1 MLTMERKCVSPVK
14 RESEVGLGFTI
25 PHFDVFVVT
34 KRMEVLLYG
43 GSDAKE

>member
-1 MLTMERKCVSPVK
+1 MGV
-14 RESEVGLGFTI
+14 TI